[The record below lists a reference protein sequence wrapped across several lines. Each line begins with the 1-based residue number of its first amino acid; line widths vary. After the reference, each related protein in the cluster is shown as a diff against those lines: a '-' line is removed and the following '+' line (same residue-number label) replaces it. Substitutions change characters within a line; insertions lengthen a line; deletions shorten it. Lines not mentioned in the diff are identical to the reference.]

1 MATIGDLRMHIDQ
14 TVTLGA
20 WLTDKSSK
28 GKLHFLKLRD
38 GTGFVQ
44 ATVFKN
50 DVSEDVFEAARRLTQ
65 EQAVRITG
73 VVRADERAPGGV
85 EIAVRDLVVEAD
97 NVGEYPITPKE
108 HGVDFLL
115 DHRHLHVRHRR
126 PWAILRVRD
135 AVQTALNDFFHE
147 EGFIRFDAPFFTP
160 NAAEGTTNLFEIDLF
175 GEDKAYLSQSGQL
188 YAEAGALA
196 FGKVY
201 TFGPTFRAEKSKTRR
216 HLLEFWMVEPEV
228 APSSHEENMNL
239 QERMVSF
246 VVRRVLER
254 HAEELRILERDVE
267 KLRPASEGNF
277 PRVTYTDALD
287 LLRRVIESGE
297 LPENVP
303 ADTQPVEWGDDFGAP
318 HETIIG
324 AQFDRPVIIE
334 RYPAAIKAFYMQPDP
349 QDPRVA
355 LCDDMIAPEGYGE
368 IIGGS
373 ERIHDFDL
381 LRRRVEEHDLPMDAF
396 EWYLDLR
403 RYGSVPHAGF
413 GLGLERLVA
422 WITGIDHL
430 REAIAFPRMLT
441 RMRP

>member
-1 MATIGDLRMHIDQ
+1 MAQIADLKDQFGQTI
-14 TVTLGA
+14 TLHA

-38 GTGFVQ
+38 GSGFVQ
-44 ATVFKN
+44 ATVLKN
-50 DVSEDVFEAARRLTQ
+50 DVSEDVFERARRLAQ
-65 EQAVRITG
+65 EEALSVTG

-85 EIAVRDLVVEAD
+85 ELAVRDLEVVGA
-97 NVGEYPITPKE
+97 NAAEYPITPKE

-135 AVQTALNDFFHE
+135 EVEGAIRDFFAG
-147 EGFIRFDAPFFTP
+147 EGFVRFDAPFFTA
-160 NAAEGTTNLFEIDLF
+160 NAGEDTTELFEVNLFEDR
-175 GEDKAYLSQSGQL
+175 AYLSQTGQL
-188 YAEAGALA
+188 HAEAGALA
-196 FGKVY
+196 YGKVY

-228 APSSHEENMNL
+228 APSDHTQNMAL

-246 VVRRVLER
+246 VVGRVLER
-254 HAEELRILERDVE
+254 RAEELELLGRDVE
-267 KLRPASEGNF
+267 KLRPAALGNYS
-277 PRVTYTDALD
+277 RVSYTEALSIIRD
-287 LLRRVIESGE
+287 VLASGN
-297 LPENVP
+297 LPENVSP
-303 ADTQPVEWGDDFGAP
+303 ETQPVEWGDDLGAP
-318 HETIIG
+318 HETLLG

-334 RYPAAIKAFYMQPDP
+334 RYPAAVKAFYMQPDP
-349 QDPRVA
+349 QDPRLA

-373 ERIHDFDL
+373 QRIHDYEL
-381 LRRRVEEHDLPMDAF
+381 LKKRIEEQGLPLAEF

-422 WITGIDHL
+422 WIVGADHI
-430 REAIAFPRMLT
+430 REVIPFPRMLT
-441 RMRP
+441 RLSP